1 MGDSGW
7 GSGVVH
13 DMGVRM
19 CLQDG
24 KVISWDCSS
33 LRDPCRSH
41 PVDPVCSL
49 KDEAW
54 VTVVPHPQDNVF
66 PILANLGLDMGW
78 DMTRLNIRVTFS
90 GACPVLT

>member
-13 DMGVRM
+13 DRGVRM

-24 KVISWDCSS
+24 KVTSWDCSS
-33 LRDPCRSH
+33 LRDPCRFH
-41 PVDPVCSL
+41 PVGPVCSL
-49 KDEAW
+49 KGEAW
-54 VTVVPHPQDNVF
+54 VTVVPHPRVNVF
-66 PILANLGLDMGW
+66 PIVAGLGLDMGW
-78 DMTRLNIRVTFS
+78 DMTRLNTRVTLP